1 MYTLSICIVSL
12 ISYCH
17 RLEKRN
23 NKQVML
29 SKANLDVVVYEL
41 GNKIYQ
47 RIFKRL
53 MFQFVSIFVGVIAS
67 EPRQKSIPLAALSS
81 GKTWFYFPTPK
92 LGKSQNFFHRNGPTG
107 RFWFFFN
114 GPKFFLKNQNVLK
127 ATLG

>member
-92 LGKSQNFFHRNGPTG
+92 LGKSQNFFSSKWPNRKILV
-107 RFWFFFN
+107 FFN
-114 GPKFFLKNQNVLK
+114 GQNFSSK
-127 ATLG
+127 IKMF